1 MIYHVSLLYKHVQ
14 ALEKSSSRLRQF
26 HMLKQLPQF
35 NTKYKFSW
43 QIKHGK
49 IKYYIVTVYMLK
61 ECQQVPEPW
70 HVNVFLGSVKIF
82 WCRTMKGNIS
92 TFIHMDIQ
100 ILYLGILYD
109 IVTDDNKAMGGSVLE
124 LSW

>member
-1 MIYHVSLLYKHVQ
+1 MLNLNLIQNISFH
-14 ALEKSSSRLRQF
+14 EKKN
-26 HMLKQLPQF
+26 MG
-35 NTKYKFSW
+35 N
-43 QIKHGK
+43 
-49 IKYYIVTVYMLK
+49 IVTVYML
-61 ECQQVPEPW
+61 QVPEPW

-82 WCRTMKGNIS
+82 WCRTIKGNIS